1 MKFYTSIAICLLLT
15 SGSAV
20 QLEKSAEQKHIS
32 EGTQATIDKAVSDV
46 LKIASSTSAPAPYAY
61 GGYSAGMPYP
71 VPVPRVAKVATTH
84 TVHHVHHQ
92 APAKVVYVPK
102 PVPVYVKP
110 ATPPP
115 AKAPNSSV
123 MKAIADAN
131 QATAMDHVTE
141 QREVAS
147 KMEKLEHQAQIN
159 ESINE
164 SVKAEEQKV
173 IEVANKRM
181 AEVHSRKAQEAKSA
195 ADAIESA
202 KADSKAK
209 QDSAKKEE
217 QAAINKALST
227 HASNVVA

>member
-1 MKFYTSIAICLLLT
+1 MKFYTSLAVCLLLT
-15 SGSAV
+15 QSSAI
-20 QLEKSAEQKHIS
+20 QLEKSEANLAEQKHIS
-32 EGTQATIDKAVSDV
+32 DDTQATIDKAVSDV
-46 LKIASSTSAPAPYAY
+46 LKIASAPAAVHPYAY
-61 GGYSAGMPYP
+61 GGYSGYP
-71 VPVPRVAKVATTH
+71 VGVPSVKTEN

-92 APAKVVYVPK
+92 PPAKVVYVPK

-110 ATPPP
+110 AAPPP

-173 IEVANKRM
+173 IEAANKRM

-195 ADAIESA
+195 ADAIEAA
-202 KADSKAK
+202 KASSKAK
-209 QDSAKKEE
+209 
-217 QAAINKALST
+217 
-227 HASNVVA
+227 

>member
-1 MKFYTSIAICLLLT
+1 
-15 SGSAV
+15 
-20 QLEKSAEQKHIS
+20 
-32 EGTQATIDKAVSDV
+32 
-46 LKIASSTSAPAPYAY
+46 
-61 GGYSAGMPYP
+61 
-71 VPVPRVAKVATTH
+71 
-84 TVHHVHHQ
+84 
-92 APAKVVYVPK
+92 
-102 PVPVYVKP
+102 
-110 ATPPP
+110 
-115 AKAPNSSV
+115 

-173 IEVANKRM
+173 IEAANKRM

-195 ADAIESA
+195 ADAIEAA

-209 QDSAKKEE
+209 QESAKKEE
-217 QAAINKALST
+217 QAAISKALST
-227 HASNVVA
+227 HASNVVAWFRRE